1 MRDHRR
7 LREGNVRQL
16 LLVLLVLS
24 LGLFTDTRD
33 ARAADPFTAYKDGDY
48 ATAFAGFQELTKQ
61 GNPNAMNNLGL
72 MYANGLGVDLDLAA
86 ARRWYEEAAG
96 KGSLSAIN
104 NLGAM
109 YETGEGVQQNYQEAA
124 TKYAIAAKYGL
135 SDAQYNLGAL
145 YESGKGLPVDPLQA
159 YLWYSLAAIRGDA
172 DAAVARD
179 RVGALID
186 PALRSQAAAYVKD
199 WKPAQ

>member
-1 MRDHRR
+1 M
-7 LREGNVRQL
+7 RQL
-16 LLVLLVLS
+16 FLFLLVMCLA
-24 LGLFTDTRD
+24 LFTDATS
-33 ARAADPFTAYKDGDY
+33 ARAADPFVAYKNGDY
-48 ATAFAGFQELTKQ
+48 AAAFAGFQELAKQ

-72 MYANGLGVDLDLAA
+72 MYANGLGVDVDLAA

-96 KGSLSAIN
+96 KGSLSAVN

-109 YETGEGVQQNYQEAA
+109 YETGQGVPQNYEEAA
-124 TKYAIAAKYGL
+124 TRYATAVKYGL

-145 YESGKGLPVDPLQA
+145 YESGKGLPKDPLQA
-159 YLWYSLAAIRGDA
+159 YLWYSLAAIQGDA

-179 RVGALID
+179 RVGATID